1 LATFRTLLVILARIS
16 RVIFCGVGQV
26 LDFQVGQFQ
35 EFNFFEFGG
44 NTVSYVDMKNPVPLS
59 RI

>member
-1 LATFRTLLVILARIS
+1 
-16 RVIFCGVGQV
+16 V